1 MNDMISSNEEIGL
14 KIKLLRKKQ
23 GLTQQDLAKKINKT
37 ESSIRK
43 YEKGLVAIPLPVL
56 KDIAGILGVK
66 LKALVL
72 AGPSTDEAYELSK
85 EHEEYMQKAI
95 EADSFGDSDKT
106 FLTEQL
112 ELSTLYNKYFV
123 KLLSWRLKDINSLSD
138 FFELTLRWYMA
149 IDIYK
154 TLPDEDIEELN
165 ILFERLFTLKEREYE
180 YFKLFEREYGTTNDY
195 GKVLSRDRLSK
206 KDKDGN

>member
-56 KDIAGILGVK
+56 KDIAEILGVQ
-66 LKALVL
+66 LKALVIT
-72 AGPSTDEAYELSK
+72 GPSSTEAYELSK
-85 EHEEYMQKAI
+85 EYEKYI
-95 EADSFGDSDKT
+95 NNLVVSDLNGDPDKK
-106 FLTEQL
+106 FLNEQV

-123 KLLSWRLKDINSLSD
+123 KLLSWRLKDINTLSE
-138 FFELTLRWYMA
+138 FFELVLSWYMA

-154 TLPDEDIEELN
+154 TLPDEDVKELS
-165 ILFERLFTLKEREYE
+165 ILFERLFTLKEHEYE
-180 YFKLFEREYGTTNDY
+180 YFKLYDKEYGAHIDY
-195 GKVLSRDRLSK
+195 SKFLSRDRLSK
-206 KDKDGN
+206 KR